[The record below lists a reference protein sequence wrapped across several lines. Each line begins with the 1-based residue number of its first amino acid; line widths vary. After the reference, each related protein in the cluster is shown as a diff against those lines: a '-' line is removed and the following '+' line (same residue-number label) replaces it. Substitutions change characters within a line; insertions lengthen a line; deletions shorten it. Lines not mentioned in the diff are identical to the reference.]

1 MSTGLHRFPLLA
13 GLSERELRTL
23 SERLEWLRVEPG
35 TELFREGDP
44 ADGLLLVLEGR
55 VQLWSERRKTSG
67 EIGAGGAI
75 GALSIVVE
83 GAREATAETRS
94 RCTLLRLSRE
104 SFRGLRAAAPDA
116 CCTLLEGLVR
126 ESAVFARDALAH
138 LADLPANEGPQM
150 AHLVDRSLASD

>member
-1 MSTGLHRFPLLA
+1 MSTGLDRFPLLA
-13 GLSERELRTL
+13 GLSERELRIL
-23 SERLEWLRVEPG
+23 SERLEWLRVESG

-55 VQLWSERRKTSG
+55 VQLWSEERKTSG

-104 SFRGLRAAAPDA
+104 GFQGLRATAPGA

-126 ESAVFARDALAH
+126 ESAVFARDALA
-138 LADLPANEGPQM
+138 QS
-150 AHLVDRSLASD
+150 VDHSAS

>member
-1 MSTGLHRFPLLA
+1 MSNGLDRFPLLA
-13 GLSERELRTL
+13 GLSERELRIL
-23 SERLEWLRVEPG
+23 SERLEWLRVESG

-55 VQLWSERRKTSG
+55 VQLWSEQRETSG

-94 RCTLLRLSRE
+94 RCTLLRLRRE
-104 SFRGLRAAAPDA
+104 DFRGLRAVAPDA
-116 CCTLLEGLVR
+116 CCTLLEGLVS
-126 ESAVFARDALAH
+126 ESAVFARDTLKR
-138 LADLPANEGPQM
+138 
-150 AHLVDRSLASD
+150 LVDRSVASQ